1 VSYRGQRLPARIK
14 ALLKELSD
22 LGWSAGGNL
31 QVDLRWG
38 ANDPDRSRSDA
49 DDLISLAPDLLVA
62 NATSALAAAQQATR
76 TIPIVFVQ
84 VTDPVRGGFVGN
96 LARPGG
102 NITGFTSFEDSLG
115 AKWLEVL
122 KQIAPQTNRALI
134 MRNPAADSGTAR
146 LMPAIEA
153 TAQSL
158 GIQLTYTD
166 VRDGAE
172 IEKALRALASAS
184 DAGMIPVPDPLFTV
198 NRKRMIALAAEQR
211 LPAVYYFRYFATEGG
226 LMSYGPDTIDVYRRA
241 AAYVDR
247 ILKGAS
253 PAKPEDRKDAWPY
266 RSAPASSRGR

>member
-1 VSYRGQRLPARIK
+1 
-14 ALLKELSD
+14 
-22 LGWSAGGNL
+22 
-31 QVDLRWG
+31 
-38 ANDPDRSRSDA
+38 
-49 DDLISLAPDLLVA
+49 
-62 NATSALAAAQQATR
+62 
-76 TIPIVFVQ
+76 
-84 VTDPVRGGFVGN
+84 
-96 LARPGG
+96 
-102 NITGFTSFEDSLG
+102 
-115 AKWLEVL
+115 
-122 KQIAPQTNRALI
+122 
-134 MRNPAADSGTAR
+134 
-146 LMPAIEA
+146 MPAIEA

-211 LPAVYYFRYFATEGG
+211 LPAVYYFRYFATDGG

-266 RSAPASSRGR
+266 RSAPASCCGR